1 MNKSFNNARD
11 LLSIVFIKLSSML
24 TVLVIPVVD
33 PFPYGAGTTPGPHLM
48 LHFAPLTIK
57 SCPGGILMNAF

>member
-11 LLSIVFIKLSSML
+11 LLSIVFIKLSSIL

-48 LHFAPLTIK
+48 LHLEPSTIK
-57 SCPGGILMNAF
+57 LWSGGILVNAF